1 MSKKICKQC
10 WLYIVIVGMISL
22 AIVTMLLF
30 VFGKCNTALLGYS
43 GALEGALATI
53 VAVIATINDNKKQQL
68 LATKPILQSN
78 SEMLTMKNQID
89 EIKEKTFLSY
99 PFNGNESAGK
109 SDYLTRDIYINE
121 KYVDR
126 TRYLAVQY
134 SVSNAGVGPAVDV
147 MMTING
153 YKAHPN
159 FFLSNYMTKNFIII
173 TTLEKA
179 KRPLKLAF
187 KYTDIYSEFCY
198 TQEDEL
204 YVDFDEDNFLTVIQK
219 QYGIGK
225 AEIIKY
231 VKKEKSR
238 ETN

>member
-1 MSKKICKQC
+1 MSKKC
-10 WLYIVIVGMISL
+10 WIYIVMVFLAITPMVLFIVG
-22 AIVTMLLF
+22 
-30 VFGKCNTALLGYS
+30 KCDGNLLGYWGS
-43 GALEGALATI
+43 LIGALATI
-53 VAVIATINDNKKQQL
+53 IAVIMTINSNRNQQI
-68 LATKPILQSN
+68 LAAKPILQSN
-78 SEMLTMKNQID
+78 SELLTMKKQID
-89 EIKEKTFLSY
+89 EIKEKTFLLY
-99 PFNGNESAGK
+99 PCNGNESVGSSAC
-109 SDYLTRDIYINE
+109 LTRDIYSNE

-126 TRYLAVQY
+126 TKYLAVQY

-198 TQEDEL
+198 VQADEL

-219 QYGIGK
+219 QCGIGK
-225 AEIIKY
+225 AEIIKHG
-231 VKKEKSR
+231 KKEESR